1 MSVRQFIDFTTVW
14 ALFLA
19 IGGVLNLI
27 CTAEFRAA
35 VGARIF
41 GSPTYHPK
49 ATLKIGQIARLYID
63 NTILRFFGPNPL
75 SIKALTRSVLLSIA
89 FLALV
94 LIGLCLLTG
103 KEAIS
108 KLSDVIFNQGIF
120 WVTLFFAIVLFLDW
134 VSYLQTYLF
143 MRFASV
149 SRFFEI
155 VFIAYADIVLSI
167 NIFLFIFPLAL
178 VTFLLGHFSQPFY
191 SLYALQFWPLHSDQQ
206 RLDYLSLVERYRQLN
221 PRSTSPG
228 LLLDDSYNSLGSVGT
243 VLIGSIYSGWDQ
255 AEFEKERSRPLARGS
270 LLAGDYHLLGAFR
283 YKGVLASEVAA
294 SVLEQLERSL
304 QAVEFRSHDL
314 TAALIN
320 GTDHADGSVIGL
332 SGVFSPT
339 IRLDMSDLGILYDM
353 GFIVSQKIQ
362 ADLPTVLWNSEYMTL
377 TFNSPEVPNAL
388 IRLIAPNASTWL
400 SYTSSS
406 LR

>member
-49 ATLKIGQIARLYID
+49 ATLKIGQIAQLYID

-120 WVTLFFAIVLFLDW
+120 WVTLFLQLF
-134 VSYLQTYLF
+134 
-143 MRFASV
+143 
-149 SRFFEI
+149 
-155 VFIAYADIVLSI
+155 
-167 NIFLFIFPLAL
+167 
-178 VTFLLGHFSQPFY
+178 
-191 SLYALQFWPLHSDQQ
+191 
-206 RLDYLSLVERYRQLN
+206 
-221 PRSTSPG
+221 
-228 LLLDDSYNSLGSVGT
+228 
-243 VLIGSIYSGWDQ
+243 
-255 AEFEKERSRPLARGS
+255 
-270 LLAGDYHLLGAFR
+270 
-283 YKGVLASEVAA
+283 
-294 SVLEQLERSL
+294 
-304 QAVEFRSHDL
+304 
-314 TAALIN
+314 
-320 GTDHADGSVIGL
+320 
-332 SGVFSPT
+332 
-339 IRLDMSDLGILYDM
+339 
-353 GFIVSQKIQ
+353 
-362 ADLPTVLWNSEYMTL
+362 
-377 TFNSPEVPNAL
+377 
-388 IRLIAPNASTWL
+388 
-400 SYTSSS
+400 SS
-406 LR
+406 